1 MAKIAI
7 FPAEY
12 AQSVKYAFSG
22 IDIKV
27 MAESV
32 VA

>member
-1 MAKIAI
+1 MAKIAM

-22 IDIKV
+22 MDMKV
-27 MAESV
+27 MADSV